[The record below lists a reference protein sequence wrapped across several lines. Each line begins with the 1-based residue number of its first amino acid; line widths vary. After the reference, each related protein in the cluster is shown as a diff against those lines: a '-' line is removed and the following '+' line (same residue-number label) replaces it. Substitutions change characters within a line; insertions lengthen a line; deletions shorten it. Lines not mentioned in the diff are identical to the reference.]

1 MSTRLA
7 KTSGSPSP
15 AKIVSFY
22 SFKGGAG
29 RTMAL
34 ANAAWII
41 ASQGKSVL
49 VIDWDLEAPDLHLY
63 YGAFL
68 PVSDLSYADGVLDMF
83 SAFAGAAADI
93 HDDDL
98 RALHPQHTDFER
110 YQIGL
115 DHTFPGG
122 GRLHYMGPGRM
133 DEEYANRLADFN
145 WTGFHTSDDGQ
156 EFLEALRERLRDSDY
171 DYILIDS
178 RTGFSDGARICTLT
192 LPDKVVIA
200 LTLNPQA
207 IQGAR
212 RAAELIR
219 RYRPDTELHFV
230 QMRVDQNERDRLD
243 QRFVEARQALDPY
256 LGFTD
261 EDALATYWGQM
272 RVPYVPYYTY
282 GEELAVMREDP
293 RVSGSIVA
301 AYVHL
306 VDRITDGEI
315 CALQP
320 PSSAQYRAYRRLLAH
335 RERLQ
340 AEQETEPCTVTL
352 LHAPNDQLWADW
364 IGELL
369 RPTRVHIVPPGDK
382 PADSL
387 PDTTYVLALLSP
399 HLAGTPAGDTVAR
412 LTTGA
417 PVGSGPRDQRIIGVR
432 VGTARLAPH
441 FEFSRQDT
449 ITLDGQS
456 EDVARQEL
464 LSHFGLST
472 HTSQDTA
479 WAGPRFPGLQP
490 TVWNLSMRNTGF
502 VGRVDQ
508 LDALR
513 NAFDYSGAGYSP
525 PQVLCGLTGVGKRQI
540 ALEYAHRFAS
550 QYDLVWW
557 VPAATPESVQDSFTK
572 LAREV
577 NVKTGGQRSGE
588 ERQALLDD
596 LRQARY
602 PQLRRWLLVFDG
614 ASDQQAVEDYIPT
627 GGSGHVLITSTNMD
641 WAPAEYTRHSVT
653 PFSPEE
659 SVALLSH
666 RLPGSAEDELL
677 RLAERL
683 GHLPIAEEAAAAVL
697 RTCPQDIEPY
707 IALLDSGQMA
717 SQEAVLP
724 EYQEFTG
731 VCRLAYDDLRD
742 QSPAAARLLD
752 LCSFL
757 SPDGVG
763 MNVIQSDGMVQLLK
777 PFDPELGDSVFTLY
791 KHLNLLG
798 KQSLAVQDLPSQ
810 TLMVCRVVQ
819 DLVRSWMSEEERV
832 ATRADVLGVL
842 ASMVPNDLERHKPK
856 HHDTFTE
863 LDKHVSVSGAIDS
876 TDPEVH
882 RWIVSQVYHRWMSN
896 DWKGA
901 RDLGERVLDRWRES
915 LGPEH
920 LMVLRME
927 SQLGAACRLLGD
939 YRAALKLTT
948 HAVTTLQSTRSS
960 QADILLARRGYAADL
975 RAAGKFQEAYDEDR
989 ATFSGLQNAIG
1000 ENANGTLAASHNL
1013 ALSKFYAESVPAAI
1027 LQEQQ
1032 AHERHSL
1039 GTADKDPD
1047 PKRWVSYAHL
1057 GTYYRELGDLDA
1069 SEQYLAEA
1077 RTHLNKLLDA
1087 GSHHTL
1093 GAVASL
1099 GMTMVR
1105 QGDVSHG
1112 LPLLKDAYV
1121 AYRDRWGLKHPRTM
1135 ACQLSLAI
1143 GLHAEGSRTVD
1154 AIGYTRDVLGHYI
1167 EVFGDDHPF
1176 TSICRS
1182 NLAVYLLAGG
1192 DAEEANDHAGKAV
1205 LRLKA
1210 AFHRKHRYT
1219 LVARMNQNNCQSA
1232 LGLLPGVELANED
1245 QDIHDSCK
1253 ERSAWGESHPV
1264 TLMAMANMLDSRP
1277 PVDVDGELTASLKRK
1292 VSEFLP
1298 KGHRLAEAL
1307 LAEPYRRI
1315 GADLEVQGV

>member
-1 MSTRLA
+1 
-7 KTSGSPSP
+7 
-15 AKIVSFY
+15 
-22 SFKGGAG
+22 
-29 RTMAL
+29 MAL
-34 ANAAWII
+34 ANAAWIM
-41 ASQGKSVL
+41 ANQGKSVL

-83 SAFAGAAADI
+83 SAFAGAAAGIGDE
-93 HDDDL
+93 DL

-110 YQIGL
+110 YQIDL
-115 DHTFPGG
+115 DHPFPNG

-156 EFLEALRERLRDSDY
+156 EFLEALRERLHDSDY

-178 RTGFSDGARICTLT
+178 RTGFSDGARICTLA

-200 LTLNPQA
+200 LTMNPRA

-212 RAAELIR
+212 KAAELIR
-219 RYRPDTELHFV
+219 QHRPDTELHFM
-230 QMRVDQNERDRLD
+230 QMRVDQSERDRLD
-243 QRFVEARQALDPY
+243 QRFVEARQALDPF
-256 LGFTD
+256 LGITD
-261 EDALATYWGQM
+261 KDALATYWGQM

-282 GEELAVMREDP
+282 GEELAVMREDS
-293 RVSGSIVA
+293 RISGGIAA

-315 CALQP
+315 RDLQP
-320 PSSAQYRAYRRLLAH
+320 PSPQNYRAYRRLLDQ

-340 AEQETEPCTVTL
+340 AEQETEPLTVTL

-369 RPTRVHIVPPGDK
+369 RPTRVQIVPPGDK

-417 PVGSGPRDQRIIGVR
+417 PVGSGPGDQRIIGVR

-441 FEFSRQDT
+441 FEFGRSNT

-464 LSHFGLST
+464 LGHFGLPTDTQTGST
-472 HTSQDTA
+472 
-479 WAGPRFPGLQP
+479 WAGLRFPGLQP
-490 TVWNLSMRNTGF
+490 AVWNLSMRNTGF
-502 VGRVDQ
+502 IGRVDH
-508 LDALR
+508 LNALR
-513 NAFDYSGAGYSP
+513 EGFDHFA

-557 VPAATPESVQDSFTK
+557 VPAGTVESIQDSLTK
-572 LAREV
+572 LARAINAKSDGRRTSED
-577 NVKTGGQRSGE
+577 
-588 ERQALLDD
+588 RQTLLDD
-596 LRQARY
+596 LRQGRH
-602 PQLRRWLLVFDG
+602 PGLSRWLLVFDG
-614 ASDQQAVEDYIPT
+614 APGRQTVEEYIPT
-627 GGSGHVLITSTNMD
+627 GGSGHVLITSNDTE
-641 WAPAEYTRHSVT
+641 WASPYTKHAVA

-666 RLPGSAEDELL
+666 RLPGSAEEELL

-697 RTCPQDIEPY
+697 RTCPQDIDPY
-707 IALLDSGQMA
+707 IALLDSDQMA
-717 SQEAVLP
+717 SQEAAVP
-724 EYQEFTG
+724 EYRAFTD
-731 VCRLAYDDLRD
+731 VCRLAYDDLAR

-752 LCSFL
+752 LCAFL

-763 MNVIQSDGMVQLLK
+763 MNVVQSDRMVELLK
-777 PFDPELGDSVFTLY
+777 PFDSELGDSVFTLY
-791 KHLNLLG
+791 RHLNLLG
-798 KQSLAVQDLPSQ
+798 KQALAVQDPPSQ
-810 TLMVCRVVQ
+810 TLMICRVVQ
-819 DLVRSWMSEEERV
+819 DLVRGWMSEEER
-832 ATRADVLGVL
+832 ATTRAEALGVL
-842 ASMVPNDLERHKPK
+842 ASMVPNDLERHRPK
-856 HHDTFTE
+856 HHDTFAE
-863 LDKHVSVSGAIDS
+863 LDKHVIVSGALES

-882 RWIVSQVYHRWMSN
+882 RWLVSQVYHRWMSN
-896 DWKGA
+896 DWVGA
-901 RDLGERVLDRWRES
+901 RELGERVLERWRQS
-915 LGPEH
+915 LDPEH

-939 YRAALKLTT
+939 YGTALGLTT
-948 HAVTTLQSTRSS
+948 HAASTLRSKGS
-960 QADILLARRGYAADL
+960 SRADILLARRGYAADL
-975 RAAGKFQEAYDEDR
+975 RAAGKFKEAFDEDR
-989 ATFSGLQNAIG
+989 ATFSGLQDAIG

-1013 ALSKFYAESVPAAI
+1013 ALSKFYFESVQAAI

-1032 AHERHSL
+1032 AHERRGQS
-1039 GTADKDPD
+1039 APDKDPD

-1057 GTYYRELGDLDA
+1057 GTYYRESGDLA
-1069 SEQYLAEA
+1069 TSERYLTEA
-1077 RTHLNKLLDA
+1077 RNHLNRLLA
-1087 GSHHTL
+1087 PGSHHTL

-1105 QGDVSHG
+1105 QGDVHHG

-1121 AYRDRWGLKHPRTM
+1121 AYRDRWGERHPRTM
-1135 ACQLSLAI
+1135 SCRLSIAI
-1143 GLHAEGSRTVD
+1143 GLHAQCRTLD
-1154 AIGYTRDVLGHYI
+1154 AVAYTRDVLGHYI
-1167 EVFGDDHPF
+1167 DVFGDDHPF
-1176 TSICRS
+1176 TGICRS
-1182 NLAVYLLAGG
+1182 NLAQYLLHCG
-1192 DAEEANDHAGKAV
+1192 DPQEASEHAGKAV
-1205 LRLKA
+1205 IQLRDT
-1210 AFHRKHRYT
+1210 FHRKHRYT
-1219 LVARMNQNNCQSA
+1219 LVARMNLNNCLAA
-1232 LGLLPGVELANED
+1232 LESHPAAELAHED
-1245 QDIHDSCK
+1245 QDIHDGCK

-1264 TLMAMANMLDSRP
+1264 TLIAMANLLASRP
-1277 PVDVDGELTASLKRK
+1277 PTGGEPGEPAASLRPK
-1292 VSEFLP
+1292 VSEYLP
-1298 KGHRLAEAL
+1298 KDHGLARAL
-1307 LAEPYRRI
+1307 LAEPYQRI

>member
-1 MSTRLA
+1 MNTTGSARA
-7 KTSGSPSP
+7 ADSSGS
-15 AKIVSFY
+15 AKIISFY

-68 PVSDLSYADGVLDMF
+68 PVSDFSYSDGVLDMF
-83 SAFAGAAADI
+83 SAFADAAAVV

-110 YQIGL
+110 YQVDL
-115 DHTFPGG
+115 DRKFPNG

-133 DEEYANRLADFN
+133 DDEYANRLAAFN

-156 EFLEALRERLRDSDY
+156 DFLEALRERLHDSDY

-178 RTGFSDGARICTLT
+178 RTGFSDGARICTLA

-200 LTLNPQA
+200 LTMNPQA

-212 RAAELIR
+212 KIAELIR
-219 RYRPDTELHFV
+219 QYRPTTELDFV

-256 LGFTD
+256 LGITD
-261 EDALATYWGQM
+261 ENALATYWGQM

-301 AYVHL
+301 AYVQL
-306 VDRITDGEI
+306 ADRITGGDI
-315 CALQP
+315 RDVQP
-320 PSSAQYRAYRRLLAH
+320 PTAAEYHAYRRLLSQ

-340 AEQETEPCTVTL
+340 AEQESVPCTVTL

-369 RPTRVHIVPPGDK
+369 RPTRIQIVPPGDN
-382 PADSL
+382 PADAL

-399 HLAGTPAGDTVAR
+399 HLAGTRAGETVAR
-412 LTTGA
+412 LTTSA
-417 PVGSGPRDQRIIGVR
+417 PVGSGPGDQRVIGVR
-432 VGTARLAPH
+432 VGTARFAPH
-441 FEFSRQDT
+441 FEFGRQNT

-456 EDVARQEL
+456 EDMARQEL
-464 LSHFGLST
+464 LGHFGL
-472 HTSQDTA
+472 HVDTEPEPA
-479 WAGPRFPGLQP
+479 WTALRFPGLRP
-490 TVWNLSMRNTGF
+490 TVWNLSMRNAGF
-502 VGRVDQ
+502 IGRVGQ
-508 LDALR
+508 LDALQQG
-513 NAFDYSGAGYSP
+513 FDCSGVGYSP

-557 VPAATPESVQDSFTK
+557 VSAATAESIQDSFTK
-572 LAREV
+572 LARAV
-577 NVKTGGQRSGE
+577 NDRSDGRRSGE
-588 ERQALLDD
+588 DRQPLLDD
-596 LRQARY
+596 LRQGRH
-602 PQLRRWLLVFDG
+602 PELRRWLLVFDG
-614 ASDQQAVEDYIPT
+614 AVNQQEIEEYIPT
-627 GGSGHVLITSTNMD
+627 GGTGHVLITSNSME
-641 WAPAEYTRHSVT
+641 WASEYAKHAVA
-653 PFSPEE
+653 PFTPEE
-659 SVALLSH
+659 SLALLSH
-666 RLPGSAEDELL
+666 RLPGPADEELL

-697 RTCPQDIEPY
+697 RACPQDIDPY
-707 IALLDSGQMA
+707 IEVLDSGQMA

-724 EYQEFTG
+724 EYRDFTQ

-752 LCSFL
+752 LCAFL

-763 MNVIQSDGMVQLLK
+763 MNVVQSDGMVELLK

-791 KHLNLLG
+791 RHLHLLG
-798 KQSLAVQDLPSQ
+798 KQALAVQDLPSQ
-810 TLMVCRVVQ
+810 TLRIQRVVQ
-819 DLVRSWMSEEERV
+819 DLVQSWMSEEERDS
-832 ATRADVLGVL
+832 TRAAALGIL

-856 HHDTFTE
+856 HHDTFME
-863 LDKHVSVSGAIDS
+863 LDKHVIVSGAVDS
-876 TDPEVH
+876 ADPEVH
-882 RWIVSQVYHRWMSN
+882 RWLVSQVYHRWMSN

-901 RDLGERVLDRWRES
+901 RELGERVLERWRQTP
-915 LGPEH
+915 GPDD
-920 LMVLRME
+920 LMTLRME

-939 YRAALKLTT
+939 YRTALALTT
-948 HAVTTLQSTRSS
+948 HAATTLRRNGSN

-975 RAAGKFQEAYDEDR
+975 RAAGRFREAFDEDR
-989 ATFSGLQNAIG
+989 GTFSGLQDAIG

-1013 ALSKFYAESVPAAI
+1013 ALSKFYVESVPAAI

-1032 AHERHSL
+1032 AHERREQ
-1039 GTADKDPD
+1039 GAPDKDPD

-1057 GTYYRELGDLDA
+1057 GTYYREIGDLDT
-1069 SEQYLAEA
+1069 SVRYLTEA
-1077 RTHLNKLLDA
+1077 RNHLNKLLNS

-1105 QGDVSHG
+1105 QGDALHG

-1121 AYRDRWGLKHPRTM
+1121 AYRDRWGEEHPRTM
-1135 ACQLSLAI
+1135 SCRVSIAI
-1143 GLHAEGSRTVD
+1143 GLHAQARTAD
-1154 AIGYTRDVLGHYI
+1154 AVAYTRDVLGHYVD
-1167 EVFGDDHPF
+1167 VFGDDHPF
-1176 TSICRS
+1176 TGICRS
-1182 NLAVYLLAGG
+1182 NLAMYLLGCG
-1192 DAEEANDHAGKAV
+1192 EAEEAEEHAGKAV
-1205 LRLKA
+1205 LQLKD
-1210 AFHRKHRYT
+1210 AFDRKHRYT
-1219 LVARMNQNNCQSA
+1219 LVARMNQNNCVAA
-1232 LGLLPGVELANED
+1232 LGLVPVGELARED
-1245 QDIHDSCK
+1245 QDIHDGCK
-1253 ERSAWGESHPV
+1253 KPSAWGESHPV
-1264 TLMAMANMLDSRP
+1264 TLTAMANLLASRP
-1277 PVDVDGELTASLKRK
+1277 PADGELAASLERK
-1292 VSEFLP
+1292 VTEYFP
-1298 KGHRLAEAL
+1298 KDHGLARAL
-1307 LAEPYRRI
+1307 LAEPYQRI

>member
-1 MSTRLA
+1 MSTTGA
-7 KTSGSPSP
+7 ATASGSPGS
-15 AKIVSFY
+15 AKIISFY
-22 SFKGGAG
+22 SYKGGAG

-41 ASQGKSVL
+41 ANQGKSVL

-83 SAFAGAAADI
+83 SAFAGAAADVR
-93 HDDDL
+93 DDDL
-98 RALHPQHTDFER
+98 RALHPQHTDVER
-110 YQIGL
+110 YQIDL
-115 DHTFPGG
+115 DHQFPDG

-133 DEEYANRLADFN
+133 DDEYANRLADFN

-156 EFLEALRERLRDSDY
+156 EFLQALRERLHDSDY

-178 RTGFSDGARICTLT
+178 RTGFSDGARICTLA

-200 LTLNPQA
+200 LTMNPQA

-219 RYRPDTELHFV
+219 QHRPATELHFV

-243 QRFVEARQALDPY
+243 QRFVEARQTLDPY
-256 LGFTD
+256 LGITD
-261 EDALATYWGQM
+261 EDTLATYWGQM

-293 RVSGSIVA
+293 RVSGGIAA

-315 CALQP
+315 RDLQP
-320 PSSAQYRAYRRLLAH
+320 PSSDDYVAYRRLLAQ

-340 AEQETEPCTVTL
+340 AEQESDPCTVTL

-369 RPTRVHIVPPGDK
+369 RPTRIQIVPPSDK
-382 PADSL
+382 PTDSL
-387 PDTTYVLALLSP
+387 PGTTYVLALLSP
-399 HLAGTPAGDTVAR
+399 HLAGTPAGDMVAR

-417 PVGSGPRDQRIIGVR
+417 PVGSGPGDQRIVGVR

-441 FEFSRQDT
+441 FEFGRQNT

-456 EDVARQEL
+456 EDVARREL
-464 LSHFGLST
+464 LGHFGLT
-472 HTSQDTA
+472 DTRTGSA

-490 TVWNLSMRNTGF
+490 TVWNLSMRNAGF
-502 VGRVDQ
+502 IGRVDQ
-508 LDALR
+508 LNALR
-513 NAFDYSGAGYSP
+513 EGFDHSGADYSA

-557 VPAATPESVQDSFTK
+557 VPAATAESVQDSLTK
-572 LAREV
+572 LARAV
-577 NVKTGGQRSGE
+577 NAKSEGRRTSE
-588 ERQALLDD
+588 DRQTLLND
-596 LRQARY
+596 LRQGRH
-602 PQLRRWLLVFDG
+602 PGLRRWLLVFDG
-614 ASDQQAVEDYIPT
+614 AVDQQAVEEYIPT
-627 GGSGHVLITSTNMD
+627 GGSGHVLITSNDTE
-641 WAPAEYTRHSVT
+641 WAPEYTRHAVA

-666 RLPGSAEDELL
+666 RLPGSAEEELL

-697 RTCPQDIEPY
+697 RACPQDIDSY
-707 IALLDSGQMA
+707 IALLDSGQMV
-717 SQEAVLP
+717 SQKAVAP
-724 EYQEFTG
+724 EYGAFTD
-731 VCRLAYDDLRD
+731 VLRLAYDALRD

-752 LCSFL
+752 LCAFL

-763 MNVIQSDGMVQLLK
+763 MNVVQSDRMVELLR

-791 KHLNLLG
+791 RHLNLLG
-798 KQSLAVQDLPSQ
+798 KQALAVQDLPSQ
-810 TLMVCRVVQ
+810 TLMVYRVVQ
-819 DLVRSWMSEEERV
+819 DLVRSWMSEDDQ
-832 ATRADVLGVL
+832 ATTRAEALGVL
-842 ASMVPNDLERHKPK
+842 AAMVPNDLERHQTK
-856 HHDTFTE
+856 HHDTFAE
-863 LDKHVSVSGAIDS
+863 LDKHVIVSGALES

-882 RWIVSQVYHRWMSN
+882 RWLVSQVYHRWMSN
-896 DWKGA
+896 DWVGA
-901 RDLGERVLDRWRES
+901 RELGERVLERWRQS

-939 YRAALKLTT
+939 YRTALGLST
-948 HAVTTLQSTRSS
+948 HAATTLRSTGSS

-975 RAAGKFQEAYDEDR
+975 RAAGRFTEAFDEDR

-1013 ALSKFYAESVPAAI
+1013 ALSKFYVESVPAAI

-1032 AHERHSL
+1032 AHERR
-1039 GTADKDPD
+1039 GQTASDKDPD

-1057 GTYYRELGDLDA
+1057 GTYCRESGDLGT
-1069 SEQYLAEA
+1069 SERYLTEA
-1077 RTHLNKLLDA
+1077 RNHLNRLLDSR
-1087 GSHHTL
+1087 SHHTL

-1105 QGDVSHG
+1105 KGEVHHG

-1121 AYRDRWGLKHPRTM
+1121 AYRNRWGEKHPRTM
-1135 ACQLSLAI
+1135 SCRLSLAI
-1143 GLHAEGSRTVD
+1143 GLHAQGRAVD
-1154 AIGYTRDVLGHYI
+1154 AVAYTRDVLVHYI
-1167 EVFGDDHPF
+1167 DVFGDDHPF
-1176 TSICRS
+1176 TGICRS
-1182 NLAVYLLAGG
+1182 NLAQYLLAGG
-1192 DAEEANDHAGKAV
+1192 DAEEASEHAGRAV
-1205 LRLKA
+1205 LQLKDT
-1210 AFHRKHRYT
+1210 FHRKHRYT
-1219 LVARMNQNNCQSA
+1219 LVARMNQNNCLAA
-1232 LGLLPGVELANED
+1232 LGSLPAVELAHED
-1245 QDIHDSCK
+1245 QDVYNGCK

-1264 TLMAMANMLDSRP
+1264 TLIALANLLASRP
-1277 PVDVDGELTASLKRK
+1277 PADGEPAASLRRK
-1292 VSEFLP
+1292 VSEYLP
-1298 KGHRLAEAL
+1298 KDHGLARAL
-1307 LAEPYRRI
+1307 LAEPYQRI

>member
-1 MSTRLA
+1 
-7 KTSGSPSP
+7 
-15 AKIVSFY
+15 
-22 SFKGGAG
+22 
-29 RTMAL
+29 MAL

-93 HDDDL
+93 GDDDL

-110 YQIGL
+110 YQIDL
-115 DHTFPGG
+115 DHTFPNG

-156 EFLEALRERLRDSDY
+156 EFLQALRERLHDSDY

-178 RTGFSDGARICTLT
+178 RTGFSDGARICTLA

-200 LTLNPQA
+200 LTMNPRA

-212 RAAELIR
+212 KAAELIR
-219 RYRPDTELHFV
+219 QHRPGTELHFV
-230 QMRVDQNERDRLD
+230 QMRVDQNERDRLN
-243 QRFVEARQALDPY
+243 QRFIEARQALDPY
-256 LGFTD
+256 LGITD

-293 RVSGSIVA
+293 RVSGGIAA

-315 CALQP
+315 RDVQP
-320 PSSAQYRAYRRLLAH
+320 PSPQNYLAYRRLLEQ
-335 RERLQ
+335 RERQQ

-369 RPTRVHIVPPGDK
+369 RPTRIQIVPPGDK

-417 PVGSGPRDQRIIGVR
+417 PVGSGPGDQRIVGVR

-441 FEFSRQDT
+441 FEFGRQNT

-464 LSHFGLST
+464 LSHFGLPT
-472 HTSQDTA
+472 DTPTGSA

-490 TVWNLSMRNTGF
+490 AVWNLSMRNTGF
-502 VGRVDQ
+502 IGRVDQ
-508 LDALR
+508 LNALR
-513 NAFDYSGAGYSP
+513 EGFDHSG

-557 VPAATPESVQDSFTK
+557 VPAGTVESIQDSLTK
-572 LAREV
+572 LARAINAKSDGRRTSED
-577 NVKTGGQRSGE
+577 
-588 ERQALLDD
+588 RQTLLDD
-596 LRQARY
+596 LRRGSH
-602 PQLRRWLLVFDG
+602 PGLRRWLLVFHG
-614 ASDQQAVEDYIPT
+614 AADRQTVEDYIPT
-627 GGSGHVLITSTNMD
+627 GGSGHVLITSNDTEWD
-641 WAPAEYTRHSVT
+641 APYTKHVVA
-653 PFSPEE
+653 PFSAEE

-666 RLPGSAEDELL
+666 RLPGSCEEELL

-697 RTCPQDIEPY
+697 RTCPQDIDPY

-717 SQEAVLP
+717 SQVAAVP
-724 EYQEFTG
+724 EYRDFTA
-731 VCRLAYDDLRD
+731 VCRLAYDDLRHR
-742 QSPAAARLLD
+742 SPAAARLLD
-752 LCSFL
+752 LCAFL

-763 MNVIQSDGMVQLLK
+763 MNIVQSDRMVELLK
-777 PFDPELGDSVFTLY
+777 PFDPELGSSVFTLY
-791 KHLNLLG
+791 RHLNLLG
-798 KQSLAVQDLPSQ
+798 KQALAVQDHPSH
-810 TLMVCRVVQ
+810 TLMICRVVQ
-819 DLVRSWMSEEERV
+819 DLVRGWMSEEER
-832 ATRADVLGVL
+832 ATTRAEALGVL
-842 ASMVPNDLERHKPK
+842 ASMVPNDLERHRPK
-856 HHDTFTE
+856 HHDTFAE
-863 LDKHVSVSGAIDS
+863 LDKHVIVSGALES

-882 RWIVSQVYHRWMSN
+882 RWLVSQVYHRWMSN
-896 DWKGA
+896 DWVGA
-901 RDLGERVLDRWRES
+901 RELGERVLERWRQS
-915 LGPEH
+915 LDPEH

-939 YRAALKLTT
+939 YRTALGLTT
-948 HAVTTLQSTRSS
+948 HAATTLRSKGSS

-975 RAAGKFQEAYDEDR
+975 RAAGKFKEAFDEDR
-989 ATFSGLQNAIG
+989 ATFSGLQDAIG

-1013 ALSKFYAESVPAAI
+1013 ALSKFYFESVQAAI

-1032 AHERHSL
+1032 AHERRGQS
-1039 GTADKDPD
+1039 APDKDPD

-1057 GTYYRELGDLDA
+1057 GTYYRESGDLDT
-1069 SEQYLAEA
+1069 SERYLTEA
-1077 RTHLNKLLDA
+1077 RNHLNRLLDS

-1105 QGDVSHG
+1105 QGDVRHG

-1121 AYRDRWGLKHPRTM
+1121 SYRDRWGEKHPRTM
-1135 ACQLSLAI
+1135 SCRLSLAI
-1143 GLHAEGSRTVD
+1143 GLHAQGRTLD
-1154 AIGYTRDVLGHYI
+1154 AVAYTRDVLGHYI
-1167 EVFGDDHPF
+1167 DVFGDDHPF
-1176 TSICRS
+1176 TGICRS
-1182 NLAVYLLAGG
+1182 NLAEYLLVCG
-1192 DAEEANDHAGKAV
+1192 DAEEASKHAGKAV
-1205 LRLKA
+1205 LQLRDT
-1210 AFHRKHRYT
+1210 FDRKHRYT
-1219 LVARMNQNNCQSA
+1219 LVARMNQNNCLAA
-1232 LGLLPGVELANED
+1232 LGSLPTAELAQVD
-1245 QDIHDSCK
+1245 QDIHDGCK

-1264 TLMAMANMLDSRP
+1264 TLIAMANLLASRP
-1277 PVDVDGELTASLKRK
+1277 PTDGEPAASLRRK
-1292 VSEFLP
+1292 VSEYLP
-1298 KGHRLAEAL
+1298 KDHRLARAL
-1307 LAEPYRRI
+1307 LAEPYQRI